1 MSETISIDLSPVLNA
16 INRVQSNVA
25 HVSGQVAA
33 VGEYVGQV
41 DQRLKQLEQDFVKMM
56 EEQRKSAA
64 FQRAIT
70 EIIRVRQELEQKYGN
85 QKKVRDNLLG
95 ILTAH
100 DLALVK
106 GTTITQCTEELMLDT
121 PNYWLSPCLIAIAAW
136 LNNEQSLAE
145 RAITEAL
152 RRNKEK
158 ASLLFALVC
167 SRSERTEKCFEWLQ
181 VYFSMLKANAMKSSI
196 VTFLSAYYNGL
207 FGEDKNK
214 MCTEQIASWMK
225 QLGADKDEFH
235 ARQKEYWKDFFNVQ
249 CGGKAQKI
257 IRDSGDYQALASMSP
272 DFQNMD
278 NFIVRIEAVEGEG
291 GAKTQL
297 NQIATAPISRK
308 QLQKK
313 IDERLWALV
322 NEYEEF
328 KMTPDEQSEAEL
340 RVEERRYTLV
350 KEAKGDEVWAENR
363 LRKER
368 NALRDEPIELDRR
381 LSETLVSD
389 AKDGAERKA
398 ALMLMRY
405 YIEEAYAEYIT
416 ENKDAYPQEINLKYR
431 DDVQV
436 LGANSWIYKNANNNI
451 NWSGVTENAEN
462 RDELKESVAKF
473 YDNKKEE
480 ELAKVK
486 VPGWSWALLVIPG
499 LIASSKAKK
508 AKADMEDKYA
518 ARKAAA
524 LSQLDKAL
532 AGREAANQLVADFC
546 GKENWD
552 QIDIKIDT
560 KAEEINLE
568 ELGIAP
574 DADDLAL
581 AGFGVEESDIKLPD
595 DTKGF
600 AKEFTKDW
608 CIAPPKDWKAI

>member
-1 MSETISIDLSPVLNA
+1 MSDTVSIDLSPVLNA

-152 RRNKEK
+152 RRNAEK
-158 ASLLFALVC
+158 ASLLFALIC
-167 SRSERTEKCFEWLQ
+167 SRSGRTETCFEWLRI
-181 VYFSMLKANAMKSSI
+181 YFSKLKANAMKSSI

-207 FGEDKNK
+207 FGVDEKK
-214 MCTEQIASWMK
+214 VCREQISSWMK
-225 QLGADKDEFH
+225 ELGSDKKEFH
-235 ARQKEYWKDFFNVQ
+235 EEQKARWKNFFNVQ
-249 CGGKAQKI
+249 CGNRAQKI
-257 IRDSGDYQALASMSP
+257 ISGDSNYQVLSSMSP
-272 DFQNMD
+272 EFQNMN
-278 NFIVRIEAVEGEG
+278 NFITRIEAVEGEG

-297 NQIATAPISRK
+297 NEIATAPISRRA
-308 QLQKK
+308 LQKK

-328 KMTPDEQSEAEL
+328 KMTENDQSEAEL
-340 RVEERRYTLV
+340 RIEERKYALV
-350 KEAKGDEVWAENR
+350 KESKGDEEWATKR
-363 LRKER
+363 LAFEQR
-368 NALRDEPIELDRR
+368 ALRDDPIKLDER
-381 LSETLVSD
+381 LSQTIVSD

-398 ALMLMRY
+398 ALMLMQE
-405 YIEEAYAEYIT
+405 YIEEAYLEYIT
-416 ENKDAYPQEINLKYR
+416 ENKDAYPQEISLRYK
-431 DDVQV
+431 DDVKV
-436 LGANSWIYKNANNNI
+436 LGANSWIYKNANNNV
-451 NWSGVTENAEN
+451 NWVGRTENAEN
-462 RDELKESVAKF
+462 REDLKDSVAKM
-473 YDNKKEE
+473 YDDKKQE
-480 ELAKVK
+480 ELAKIK
-486 VPGWSWALLVIPG
+486 VPVWSWVLLVIPG
-499 LIASSKAKK
+499 LIAKSKAKK
-508 AKADMEDKYA
+508 AMASMEEQYA
-518 ARKAAA
+518 ARKATA

-532 AGREAANQLVADFC
+532 TGREEANQLVADFC
-546 GKENWD
+546 GRDDWD
-552 QIDIKIDT
+552 QINIKIDT
-560 KAEEINLE
+560 NAAELQVE
-568 ELGIAP
+568 EVAVV
-574 DADDLAL
+574 DADDFGLA
-581 AGFGVEESDIKLPD
+581 AFGVEDNGPKLPD

-600 AKEFTKDW
+600 AKEFAKDW
-608 CIAPPKDWKAI
+608 TISPPKGWNK